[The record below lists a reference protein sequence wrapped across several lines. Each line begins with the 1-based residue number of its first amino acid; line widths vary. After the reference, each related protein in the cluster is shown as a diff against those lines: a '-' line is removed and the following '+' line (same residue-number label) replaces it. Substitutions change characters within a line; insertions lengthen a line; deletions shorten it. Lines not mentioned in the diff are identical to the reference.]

1 MWKPLG
7 KSHDPYSYKK
17 TKTRGESDRYTQQKR
32 RPLMLFF
39 KEYTFEKMAHDKYTF
54 CVEIDKYGSPKKG
67 TLQKAHLAKKL
78 RS

>member
-1 MWKPLG
+1 MV
-7 KSHDPYSYKK
+7 
-17 TKTRGESDRYTQQKR
+17 
-32 RPLMLFF
+32 FF
-39 KEYTFEKMAHDKYTF
+39 KKYTFQKMAHDKYTF